1 MLTKLGLGT
10 TNKPQEDKVPNY
22 AYAFHL
28 LADNLDKLPATLK
41 ACCKEVAANKEVADE
56 VVDTDKK
63 GV

>member
-56 VVDTDKK
+56 R
-63 GV
+63 